1 MDRNQKLTL
10 QSRPEQIR
18 AFALGPQ
25 LIQWSNG
32 VEPKLRERFDK
43 LSELSDSLAEAI
55 ASDLQDLPEA
65 FIDPEQRASELNRI
79 AVAHERLTNSLGKM
93 VDIHSKLTA
102 GGAASVW
109 AAMQRIPT
117 PPAQLDNPPER
128 IVNQRRPLGCKAP
141 IDVD

>member
-1 MDRNQKLTL
+1 MQHGITT
-10 QSRPEQIR
+10 QSNPERIR

-25 LIQWSNG
+25 LIGWSNA
-32 VEPKLRERFDK
+32 VEPKLRDKFDK
-43 LSELSDSLAEAI
+43 LSALSDQLAEAI
-55 ASDLQDLPEA
+55 ASDLTDLPEA

-109 AAMQRIPT
+109 AAMQRIPS
-117 PPAQLDNPPER
+117 PPQIDAPQER
-128 IVNQRRPLGCKAP
+128 LVNTRRPLGCKAP

>member
-1 MDRNQKLTL
+1 MENQSLSMNSSA
-10 QSRPEQIR
+10 QRIR

-32 VEPKLRERFDK
+32 VEPKLREKFDK
-43 LSELSDSLAEAI
+43 LSALSDSLAEAI
-55 ASDLQDLPEA
+55 ASDLNDLPEA

-109 AAMQRIPT
+109 AAMQRVPSAPVSEQPT
-117 PPAQLDNPPER
+117 ER
-128 IVNQRRPLGCKAP
+128 NVNTRRPLGCKAP
-141 IDVD
+141 VIEA